1 MTVEARHVA
10 NGLFG
15 VVRTDWSN
23 IPADEDGQVVF
34 IPNHADKTLD
44 VWGTFAG
51 ATAVMQAC
59 SDDRAISTDAGERA
73 LVSWK
78 TLKDVDGDNCSFT
91 AVPTKLY
98 TIHPNAYYIRVL
110 VTGGDG
116 TTSVTFSLTSRR

>member
-1 MTVEARHVA
+1 MTIEAKHRA

-15 VVRTDWSN
+15 VVRTSWNDV
-23 IPADEDGQVVF
+23 PADEDGQVIF

-51 ATAVMQAC
+51 ATAVFQAC
-59 SDDRAISTDAGERA
+59 NDDRAISASPAERA

-78 TLKDVDGDNCSFT
+78 TLKDVDGDSCSFT
-91 AVPTKLY
+91 AVPNKLY
-98 TIHPNAYYIRVL
+98 TIHPNAYYMRML

-116 TTSVTFSLTSRR
+116 TTSITFSLTSRL